1 MCVCLAA
8 ECRWRC
14 TNPHGGGPVHL
25 HPADQSPQC
34 RLSGQAP
41 PLPHHR
47 WRVKALYRDQTQVC
61 DNKQLLWW
69 QQIISI
75 IPNDVTSVW
84 LRVRTDC
91 VNLKEAAWPS
101 EPQRERLMV
110 NLGAHLTAEL
120 GFFIHHLKK
129 KRTFLT
135 IKKEKKKQAN
145 KAFLHLNRCSQ
156 ECETSREASESS
168 AVFRMGRG
176 GATLRWQSPVKCIYN
191 GWFIPSMSNL
201 SCCLPLPAPVQG
213 LLAETDVLQCSVF
226 FWNNNQGW
234 EHLFSLK
241 DSSRARVVDS
251 GDGGFS
257 SPRNHYSWLSSLLT
271 SV

>member
-1 MCVCLAA
+1 MCFCLAA

-34 RLSGQAP
+34 RLSGQPP

-47 WRVKALYRDQTQVC
+47 WRVNALYCDQTQVC
-61 DNKQLLWW
+61 DNKKLLWW

-101 EPQRERLMV
+101 EPQRQRLMV
-110 NLGAHLTAEL
+110 NLWAHVTAEL

-129 KRTFLT
+129 KNFSYN
-135 IKKEKKKQAN
+135 KKKKKQTN
-145 KAFLHLNRCSQ
+145 KSFLYLNRFSQ
-156 ECETSREASESS
+156 ECKTSREASESS
-168 AVFRMGRG
+168 AVFGMGRVG
-176 GATLRWQSPVKCIYN
+176 RFYADSHQLNVYIMDDS
-191 GWFIPSMSNL
+191 F
-201 SCCLPLPAPVQG
+201 PACQ
-213 LLAETDVLQCSVF
+213 T
-226 FWNNNQGW
+226 
-234 EHLFSLK
+234 
-241 DSSRARVVDS
+241 
-251 GDGGFS
+251 
-257 SPRNHYSWLSSLLT
+257 
-271 SV
+271 